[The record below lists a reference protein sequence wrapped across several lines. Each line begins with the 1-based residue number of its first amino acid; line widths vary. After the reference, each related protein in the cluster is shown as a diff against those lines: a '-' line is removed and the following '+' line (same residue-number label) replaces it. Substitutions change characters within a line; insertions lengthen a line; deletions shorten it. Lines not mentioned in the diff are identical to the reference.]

1 MAMTYIQRAW
11 RALLLS
17 AGASAL
23 VLAAAHAQTFDAAK
37 AVIAKHQQ
45 LPVFEPKGPPFDA
58 KACMAGK
65 KMLSIPVSSANP
77 FNKAIIQSEI
87 EAAKEVGFQ
96 VVEWENQARPTQWVQ
111 GVEYAANNKFDAVD
125 LLGGVNPAVL
135 GPQIT
140 GARKAGTKVFVSDL
154 YDTTQPADPNV
165 DSYLSTPYNQ
175 VGNLLADWVIAKTDG
190 KVNVLIVGSD
200 EVVATSA
207 YVKGITDTLD
217 KDCPQCKHTYINAPI
232 PEWSTKIQTGVQS
245 ALIADST
252 INYVIPI
259 YDSMSQFVIPAITI
273 TGKHDTVKVATFNG
287 TPFVLDAVRRGDVEM
302 VIGKSIGWVGRTI
315 LDAYMRKLCGLPT
328 YTELY
333 APLYIFDKSNVESA
347 GVPAAINKG
356 YGDAYIDGFA
366 KLWELKK

>member
-1 MAMTYIQRAW
+1 MIYARTIGCAF
-11 RALLLS
+11 LLS
-17 AGASAL
+17 ACLSAS
-23 VLAAAHAQTFDAAK
+23 VSPGAHAQALDNAR

-45 LPVFEPKGPPFDA
+45 LPVFQPKGPPFDA
-58 KACMAGK
+58 KACMKGK
-65 KMLSIPVSSANP
+65 KILSIPVSSANP

-96 VVEWENQARPTQWVQ
+96 VTEWENQARPTQWVQ
-111 GVEYAANNKFDAVD
+111 GVEYGANNKFDAVD

-140 GARKAGTKVFVSDL
+140 AARKAGVKVFVSDL

-165 DSYLSTPYNQ
+165 DGYLSTPYNQ
-175 VGNLLADWVIAKTDG
+175 VGDLLADWVIAKTGG
-190 KVNVLIVGSD
+190 KANVLIVGSD

-207 YVKGITDTLD
+207 YVKGITDRLD

-259 YDSMSQFVIPAITI
+259 YDSMAQFVIPAITI
-273 TGKHDTVKVATFNG
+273 TGKRDAVKIATFNG
-287 TPFVLDAVRRGDVEM
+287 TPFVLDAIRNGDVEM
-302 VIGKSIGWVGRTI
+302 DIGKSIGWVGRTI

-333 APLYIFDKSNVESA
+333 APLYIFDKSNVQTA
-347 GVPAAINKG
+347 GVPASVNKG

-366 KLWELKK
+366 KLWGLK

>member
-1 MAMTYIQRAW
+1 MCCIQKVWCAV
-11 RALLLS
+11 LLS
-17 AGASAL
+17 AGAS
-23 VLAAAHAQTFDAAK
+23 VLAPAAAVAETFDAK
-37 AVIAKHQQ
+37 AMIAQHQQ
-45 LPVFEPKGPPFDA
+45 LPVFEPNGPPFDA

-65 KMLSIPVSSANP
+65 KILSIPVSSANP

-87 EAAKEVGFQ
+87 EAAKEIGFQ

-135 GPQIT
+135 GPQIAA
-140 GARKAGTKVFVSDL
+140 ARKAGTKVFVSDL
-154 YDTTQPADPNV
+154 YDTTQAAATDV

-175 VGNLLADWVIAKTDG
+175 VGKLLASWVIAKTGG
-190 KVNVLIVGSD
+190 KANVLIVGSD

-217 KDCPQCKHTYINAPI
+217 QHCPQCKHTYINAPI
-232 PEWSTKIQTGVQS
+232 PEWSTKVQTGVQS
-245 ALIADST
+245 AIIADPA

-259 YDSMSQFVIPAITI
+259 YDSMSQFVTPAITI
-273 TGKHDTVKVATFNG
+273 TGKRDTVKVATFNG

-302 VIGKSIGWVGRTI
+302 DIGKSIGWVGRTI
-315 LDAYMRKLCGLPT
+315 LDAYMRKLCGMPT

-333 APLYIFDKSNVESA
+333 APLYIFDRSNVESA
-347 GVPAAINKG
+347 GVPAAVNKG
-356 YGDAYIDGFA
+356 YRDGYIDGFA
-366 KLWELKK
+366 KLWELKNK